1 MKGVKK
7 EMKNF
12 KLFGLLIVM
21 LWAIALALVI
31 IGCINVSNTWLCLSL
46 VGIGVLVTYIS
57 EGLINACEEWFSEEI
72 K

>member
-1 MKGVKK
+1 MR
-7 EMKNF
+7 NY

-31 IGCINVSNTWLCLSL
+31 IGCINVSNTWLCLIL